1 MFQHQL
7 IDFEPL
13 EQITSPSG
21 RLYVTP
27 EGNSYPSVT
36 TIIGSMSDKTWLNEW
51 RERVGVEQANR
62 TAGHSANR
70 GTAVHLLCEKYVLN
84 QEIDLKREMPLNK
97 KIFFQMKDLLINVDN
112 IYSSEAR
119 LYSDK
124 LKVAGTVDLVGQYK
138 GVDSIIDFKTS
149 TGSKSREDIAG
160 YFIQVA
166 IYAYMFWERTGILCK
181 QLVIMIGVEEGNSGQ
196 IYIDKTANWI
206 TEAANMCKQFHIMK
220 EEQSGRN

>member
-1 MFQHQL
+1 MFQHKL
-7 IDFEPL
+7 IEFPPL
-13 EQITSPSG
+13 EQITKPTG

-36 TIIGSMSDKTWLNEW
+36 TIIGTMSDKSWLNEW
-51 RERVGVEQANR
+51 RDRVGEEQANR

-149 TGSKSREDIAG
+149 TREKQLEDIVG

-206 TEAANMCKQFHIMK
+206 MQAAKMCQQYHSMK
-220 EEQSGRN
+220 E

>member
-1 MFQHQL
+1 MFQHRL
-7 IDFEPL
+7 IEFQPL
-13 EQITSPSG
+13 EQINSPSG

-36 TIIGSMSDKTWLNEW
+36 TIIGAMSDKTWLNEW
-51 RERVGVEQANR
+51 RDRVGEEQANR

-84 QEIDLKREMPLNK
+84 QDIDLKKEMPLNK

-112 IYSSEAR
+112 IYSSEVR

-124 LKVAGTVDLVGQYK
+124 LKVAGTVDLVAQYK
-138 GVDSIIDFKTS
+138 GLDSIIDFKTS
-149 TGSKSREDIAG
+149 TGLKSKEDIVG

-181 QLVIMIGVEEGNSGQ
+181 QLVIMIGIEEGNSGQ

-206 TEAANMCKQFHIMK
+206 MQASKMCQQFHKMEIL
-220 EEQSGRN
+220 